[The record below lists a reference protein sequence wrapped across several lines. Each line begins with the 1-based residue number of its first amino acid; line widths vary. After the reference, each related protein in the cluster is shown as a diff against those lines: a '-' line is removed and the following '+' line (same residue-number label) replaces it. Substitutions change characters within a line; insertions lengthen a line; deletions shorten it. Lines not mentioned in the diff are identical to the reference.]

1 MFKTILI
8 TLLISVAVLLQ
19 AQSNFHVSTTYATQ
33 QGTIDREVAPS
44 IAIRNLSNQSLE
56 LRWEI
61 KKTNL
66 SEGWQ
71 AVVCDQQCYT
81 SLVQSKTF
89 KLQANEVLHDF
100 KVSFRPNGKEGMG
113 HLELLLYVDGEKQDN
128 PQSITFSA
136 AAKSNHTGVTGV
148 ARETGAPKIY
158 PNPVTEFMSL
168 KDDYEAVKTVEV
180 YNVVGRQLQRF
191 SVSHAGQKYDVS
203 RLPRGIYMVRMLDES
218 GNIIRTQRVSKYNP

>member
-1 MFKTILI
+1 MLKTILI
-8 TLLISVAVLLQ
+8 TLLLSATVLLQ
-19 AQSNFHVSTTYATQ
+19 AQKGFHVSTTYATQ
-33 QGTIDREVAPS
+33 QGAIDREVAPS
-44 IAIRNLSNQSLE
+44 IAIRNLSNRALE

-71 AVVCDQQCYT
+71 AVVCDHQCYT
-81 SLVQSKTF
+81 PLVQTKTF
-89 KLQANEVLHDF
+89 KLQPNEVLHDF

-113 HLELLLYVDGEKQDN
+113 HVALALYIDGAKSSSQ
-128 PQSITFSA
+128 QTVTFSG
-136 AAKSNHTGVTGV
+136 AAKSRQSNIAGLG
-148 ARETGAPKIY
+148 RETGAPKIY
-158 PNPVTEFMSL
+158 PNPVTEFMYL
-168 KDDYEAVKTVEV
+168 KDDYDAVKTVEV

-191 SVSHAGQKYDVS
+191 SVSYAGQKYDVS